1 VACRISKYPGTLP
14 KSVPPLYRCPMAR
27 MTPQEATAV
36 NILLGYFAGRP
47 ELPPREIVRSLEILA
62 NRAHNRLQGGCDEV
76 AVRRQ
81 WPYAYADEVREQEG
95 AGEPSDDDT

>member
-1 VACRISKYPGTLP
+1 
-14 KSVPPLYRCPMAR
+14 

-47 ELPPREIVRSLEILA
+47 ELPPAEIVRSLEILA
-62 NRAHNRLQGGCDEV
+62 NRAHNRLQGGWDEV

-81 WPYAYADEVREQEG
+81 WPYAYADQLRDQK
-95 AGEPSDDDT
+95 GENGSPSKTDLNTENGGPGGEDDT

>member
-1 VACRISKYPGTLP
+1 
-14 KSVPPLYRCPMAR
+14 

-47 ELPPREIVRSLEILA
+47 ELPPPEIVRSLEILA
-62 NRAHNRLQGGCDEV
+62 NRAHNRLQGGWDEV

-81 WPYAYADEVREQEG
+81 WPYAYEDEVREQDVS
-95 AGEPSDDDT
+95 GEPPEDEA

>member
-1 VACRISKYPGTLP
+1 
-14 KSVPPLYRCPMAR
+14 

-47 ELPPREIVRSLEILA
+47 ELPPPEIVRSLEILA
-62 NRAHNRLQGGCDEV
+62 NRAHNRLQGGWNEV

-81 WPYAYADEVREQEG
+81 WPYAYETNERPEDSSAEAPDKSEG
-95 AGEPSDDDT
+95 

>member
-1 VACRISKYPGTLP
+1 
-14 KSVPPLYRCPMAR
+14 

-62 NRAHNRLQGGCDEV
+62 NRAHNRLQGGWDEV

-81 WPYAYADEVREQEG
+81 WPYAYEDEVREQGDSGQPPEG
-95 AGEPSDDDT
+95 ED

>member
-1 VACRISKYPGTLP
+1 MLP
-14 KSVPPLYRCPMAR
+14 KCDLALYRCLMAR

-62 NRAHNRLQGGCDEV
+62 NRAHNRLQGGWDEV

-81 WPYAYADEVREQEG
+81 WPYAYEDDVGEEG
-95 AGEPSDDDT
+95 PIQTPDGED